1 MAIPSKQIG
10 WGTEENLL
18 WQISKQLE
26 TLTSVTYNSGS
37 SLSTTYVPYT
47 GAISS
52 VNLGANN
59 ISANAFFN
67 GFNSITASGTQVVL
81 TINSAPEIVVNG
93 SGGQTIKL
101 PNATTL
107 ANGTTFSFNNNQ
119 SSGAITV
126 NNNSNTLVLSV
137 PSGGYA
143 EIMLLS
149 NSIAA
154 GSWDKHFQAPSN
166 VSWSTNTFDYPGSI
180 TSATWNGNV
189 VQPNRGGTG
198 QSTYTDGEL
207 LIGNTTGNTLSKATL
222 TQGTGIS
229 IVNGNGSITITA
241 TGAASGAIIT
251 GGTSINASAQLQV
264 DSTTKGVLFPR
275 MTTVQKNAIVSPA
288 AGLVVYDTTLNKL
301 CVRTA
306 SAWEVITSM

>member
-26 TLTSVTYNSGS
+26 TLTSVTYNSG
-37 SLSTTYVPYT
+37 TV
-47 GAISS
+47 I
-52 VNLGANN
+52 
-59 ISANAFFN
+59 
-67 GFNSITASGTQVVL
+67 
-81 TINSAPEIVVNG
+81 
-93 SGGQTIKL
+93 L
-101 PNATTL
+101 P
-107 ANGTTFSFNNNQ
+107 
-119 SSGAITV
+119 
-126 NNNSNTLVLSV
+126 
-137 PSGGYA
+137 
-143 EIMLLS
+143 
-149 NSIAA
+149 
-154 GSWDKHFQAPSN
+154 
-166 VSWSTNTFDYPGSI
+166 
-180 TSATWNGNV
+180 
-189 VQPNRGGTG
+189 PNRGGTG
-198 QSTYTDGEL
+198 QSTYADGEL

-222 TQGTGIS
+222 SAGTGIT
-229 IVNGNGSITITA
+229 ITNGNGSITITA

-306 SAWEVITSM
+306 SAWEVITSL